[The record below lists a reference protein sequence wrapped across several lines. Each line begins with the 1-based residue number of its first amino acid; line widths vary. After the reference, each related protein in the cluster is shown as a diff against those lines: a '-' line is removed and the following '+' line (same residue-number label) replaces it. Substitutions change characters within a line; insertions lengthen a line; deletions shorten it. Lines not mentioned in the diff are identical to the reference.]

1 MNTLLIQR
9 HHFGFSAG
17 QIGGKSLVAGDGS
30 GGSFV
35 PKAV

>member
-1 MNTLLIQR
+1 MNTLLMRR
-9 HHFGFSAG
+9 HRFGLSAG
-17 QIGGKSLVAGDGS
+17 QIGDKLLVAGDGS